1 MQSVSCTNGPESRS
15 TGGRTTHYTCT
26 LPHRGPN
33 YKPSFE
39 SLRAKGQALHQRS
52 PLRFL
57 ALPLFLTSF
66 LNSYLGDWNVSLH
79 YSPQL
84 RSCGLRFQLSWFNS
98 DHPSCLSFME
108 TALVVCCPSFSCPLW
123 RWIWCCSEVGYFS
136 VIQRVDN
143 FRSLSHW
150 NHCGRWAGQRT
161 FSRKE
166 DSGPVHILEFNYI
179 LPSQVLALHPYA
191 LWLAFHPVRPPPPKY
206 LSPDSPTH
214 FSPNHQIVV

>member
-1 MQSVSCTNGPESRS
+1 MGPESRS

-84 RSCGLRFQLSWFNS
+84 RSCGLCFQLSWFNS

-143 FRSLSHW
+143 FRSLSLW

-214 FSPNHQIVV
+214 FSPNHQKVV